1 MKNIVL
7 GMNSCR
13 RSGQLFWLYVES
25 VARSHGYIKTPK
37 PKKRERPARLENE
50 EEHKGINIGD
60 GIQVVVVGRSPSIA
74 VATSEGPASVSG
86 RWQQSTSYSSRVGRK
101 LYSSMLIQIILIV
114 SLLYLYPIR
123 YLINQAKWLRFIIL
137 WL

>member
-86 RWQQSTSYSSRVGRK
+86 R
-101 LYSSMLIQIILIV
+101 
-114 SLLYLYPIR
+114 
-123 YLINQAKWLRFIIL
+123 
-137 WL
+137 